1 MSFSIIYSGNSQA
14 KKGDRRSFDCFIAI
28 LVAFVLFPSIVSA
41 QIGIKQSDP
50 DFSPDFSAVL
60 DINST
65 SKGVLFPRLTIAQ
78 RDNIVT
84 AANTQG
90 VSVPAGLAIFC
101 TNCCK
106 NGKGS
111 LYSYNGTDWKSLDS
125 SCVDLNEPA
134 SCYSMVTTIVEDNHM
149 DTDDTP
155 PLLIDG
161 NTTLASQPDGDDDLR
176 MHKTTDDLVT
186 FDFPEDLPAGYK
198 VRLYYNDN
206 EDTGDLGLYVNVIY
220 NGNTI
225 QTINTD
231 TGTLPGS
238 SITNVSGN
246 DYYVDIVLSGS
257 ANELFVRSANDD
269 SDHVVFLEI
278 KVFNSNNVEI
288 PLSCP

>member
-1 MSFSIIYSGNSQA
+1 MYKRITY
-14 KKGDRRSFDCFIAI
+14 KLKGDYKKKTELFIVRPMLA
-28 LVAFVLFPSIVSA
+28 VLIFLSLFSVSGTA
-41 QIGIKQSDP
+41 QVGINTTDV
-50 DFSPDFSAVL
+50 DFSSIL
-60 DINST
+60 DIQST
-65 SKGVLFPRLTIAQ
+65 DKGVLFPRLTAAQ
-78 RDNIVT
+78 KNAMGT
-84 AANTQG
+84 
-90 VSVPAGLAIFC
+90 VPAGLMIYC
-101 TNCCK
+101 SDCCV
-106 NGKGS
+106 NGTGS
-111 LYSYNGTDWKSLDS
+111 LYQHNGTKWGPLDS
-125 SCVDLNEPA
+125 SCVDNGTPE
-134 SCYSMVTTIVEDNHM
+134 CYSMVTTIVAKNHM
-149 DTDDTP
+149 DPDDTP

-206 EDTGDLGLYVNVIY
+206 EDPGDLGLYVNVIY

-246 DYYVDIVLSGS
+246 DYYVDIVLAGS

-278 KVFNSNNVEI
+278 KVFDSNNVEI

>member
-1 MSFSIIYSGNSQA
+1 MSFSIIYSGNSQT

-28 LVAFVLFPSIVSA
+28 LVTFVLFPSIVSA
-41 QIGIKQSDP
+41 QIGINQSNP
-50 DFSPDFSAVL
+50 NFSAVL

-101 TNCCK
+101 TTCCK

-125 SCVDLNEPA
+125 SCVDVNESA

-206 EDTGDLGLYVNVIY
+206 EDPGDLGLYVNVIY

>member
-1 MSFSIIYSGNSQA
+1 MSFSIIYSGNSQV
-14 KKGDRRSFDCFIAI
+14 KKGDRHSFACFIAI
-28 LVAFVLFPSIVSA
+28 LVAFVLFPSIVAA
-41 QIGIKQSDP
+41 QIGINQSNP
-50 DFSPDFSAVL
+50 NFSAVL

-84 AANTQG
+84 AANAQS

-111 LYSYNGTDWKSLDS
+111 LYSYNGTDWKSMDT
-125 SCVDLNEPA
+125 SCVDVNEAA

-149 DTDDTP
+149 SNSSSP
-155 PLLIDG
+155 ALLIDG
-161 NTTLASQPDGDDDLR
+161 NTALASQPNSSLLR

-198 VRLYYNDN
+198 IRLYYNDN
-206 EDTGDLGLYVNVIY
+206 EDPGDLGLYVNVIN

-278 KVFNSNNVEI
+278 KVFDSNNVEI